1 MKSEYTKKLEYKCQ
15 QFVGEIQELQ
25 RENMRLTYKLK
36 KVEIEALAINTK
48 TGERHI

>member
-1 MKSEYTKKLEYKCQ
+1 MKSEYTKKLEDKCQ

-36 KVEIEALAINTK
+36 KVEIEALAINTN